1 MITYKKNTAFRTK
14 AVPFFIWELCCEHSG
29 KQGGFFCGAGGGTT
43 RGLRTIALAKDV
55 ESQGAMGVVL
65 NTPIDNLILMAVAN
79 AVDIPVIV
87 TVVDEKTDIGGRI
100 EAGANAITDTPPTA
114 RELFKTM
121 MNRYREE

>member
-1 MITYKKNTAFRTK
+1 M
-14 AVPFFIWELCCEHSG
+14 PFFIWELCCEHSG
-29 KQGGFFCGAGGGTT
+29 KQGGFFAGWAAAPQA
-43 RGLRTIALAKDV
+43 RGLRTIALAKNV

-65 NTPIDNLILMAVAN
+65 NAPIDNLILMAVAN

>member
-1 MITYKKNTAFRTK
+1 MGTVLRTLRK
-14 AVPFFIWELCCEHSG
+14 A
-29 KQGGFFCGAGGGTT
+29 GGIFCGVGGGTT
-43 RGLRTIALAKDV
+43 RGLRTIALAKNV

-65 NTPIDNLILMAVAN
+65 NAPIDNLILMAVAN

-121 MNRYREE
+121 MTRYREE